1 MIIDYSTLR
10 PPMTVLKAAGVTAVG
25 RYIGWDGEPGYS
37 NIRKNLTTTEAREL
51 LAAGMEIF
59 LAFEYAADAA
69 LKGAVQGTADAHLAT
84 RQLHDLGAPAGVTVY
99 FALDFDI
106 GDFAPGSSD
115 PRAKLGPAAHYF
127 DAINAT
133 KPAYKVG
140 VYGGYPAV
148 SRVLDAKLAGM
159 AWQTI
164 AWSGGRW
171 DGRAVLRQLVTQ
183 VLGAA
188 DVDLHEGR
196 SPDFGQWPR
205 PRVTP
210 TAFRQVADGTLS
222 LRQFEAERYQIANPD
237 DPAVIRGVILAANL
251 TMEHGTLADRK
262 ALIDYVI
269 SPGSAQAMPAGL
281 VFYTLNK

>member
-1 MIIDYSTLR
+1 
-10 PPMTVLKAAGVTAVG
+10 MTVLKAAGVTAVG

-37 NIRKNLTTTEAREL
+37 NIHKNLTKPEAREL
-51 LAAGMEIF
+51 LAAGIDIW
-59 LAFEYAADAA
+59 LTFEYAADAA

-140 VYGGYPAV
+140 VYGGYAAG
-148 SRVLDAKLAGM
+148 SRVLDAKLAGV

-164 AWSGGRW
+164 AWAGGRG
-171 DGRAVLRQLVTQ
+171 DSRALLRQLVTQ

-188 DVDLHEGR
+188 HVDLHEGR
-196 SPDFGQWPR
+196 SQEFGQWAR
-205 PRVTP
+205 P
-210 TAFRQVADGTLS
+210 
-222 LRQFEAERYQIANPD
+222 
-237 DPAVIRGVILAANL
+237 
-251 TMEHGTLADRK
+251 H
-262 ALIDYVI
+262 
-269 SPGSAQAMPAGL
+269 
-281 VFYTLNK
+281 

>member
-1 MIIDYSTLR
+1 
-10 PPMTVLKAAGVTAVG
+10 MTVLKAAGVTAVG

-84 RQLHDLGAPAGVTVY
+84 RQLRDLGAPAGVTVY
-99 FALDFDI
+99 FALDFNI

-127 DAINAT
+127 DAINAA
-133 KPAYKVG
+133 KPTYKVG

-148 SRVLDAKLAGM
+148 SRVLDAKLAAMG
-159 AWQTI
+159 WQTI

-171 DGRAVLRQLVTQ
+171 DSRAVLRQLVTQ
-183 VLGAA
+183 LLGAA
-188 DVDLHEGR
+188 DVELHEGR
-196 SPDFGQWPR
+196 WPGAAASGAMLGPPEAAVGQYHRDFARMVLDSAAPLIAAAERQR
-205 PRVTP
+205 IRSRVTIMRDE
-210 TAFRQVADGTLS
+210 TADQARQARALPSTSRVLKA
-222 LRQFEAERYQIANPD
+222 EAE
-237 DPAVIRGVILAANL
+237 
-251 TMEHGTLADRK
+251 
-262 ALIDYVI
+262 ALD
-269 SPGSAQAMPAGL
+269 
-281 VFYTLNK
+281 